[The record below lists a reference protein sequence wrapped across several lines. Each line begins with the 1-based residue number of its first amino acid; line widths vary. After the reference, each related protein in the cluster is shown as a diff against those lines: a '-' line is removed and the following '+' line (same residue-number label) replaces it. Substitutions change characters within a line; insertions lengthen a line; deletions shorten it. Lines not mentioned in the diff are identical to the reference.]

1 MADQGQRIQITQAD
15 GKVVDADLLKIME
28 VDGKRIAIYMI
39 ENSDG
44 SVDIVYYYVIKT
56 EGGFDQLK
64 EIEDADVISI
74 ATDIGGITQTFY
86 VFTPAGNDNRRFLFD
101 ERKLAVNSILS
112 CCQSLGEQCTNRRA
126 YRSSW

>member
-64 EIEDADVISI
+64 EIEDADVR
-74 ATDIGGITQTFY
+74 DKL
-86 VFTPAGNDNRRFLFD
+86 NRY
-101 ERKLAVNSILS
+101 IM
-112 CCQSLGEQCTNRRA
+112 SLLGQH
-126 YRSSW
+126 

>member
-44 SVDIVYYYVIKT
+44 SVDIVYYYVIKN
-56 EGGFDQLK
+56 EGGFDELK
-64 EIEDADVISI
+64 EIEEPEVRDKL
-74 ATDIGGITQTFY
+74 
-86 VFTPAGNDNRRFLFD
+86 NRYIMSR
-101 ERKLAVNSILS
+101 VG
-112 CCQSLGEQCTNRRA
+112 QH
-126 YRSSW
+126 